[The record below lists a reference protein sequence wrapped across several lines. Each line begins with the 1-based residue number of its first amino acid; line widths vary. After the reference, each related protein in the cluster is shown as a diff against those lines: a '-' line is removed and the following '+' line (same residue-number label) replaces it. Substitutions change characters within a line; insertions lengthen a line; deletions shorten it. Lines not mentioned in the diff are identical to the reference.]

1 MKSKTRARKESAA
14 SSVLSVVVGWIVIT
28 LCLPSPAGAEVR
40 IRFTN
45 GRDMIVREHWFA
57 GTQTW
62 FSASRGM
69 VGVPR
74 AFVAAIEP
82 VDVPRGIGGREKAV
96 NATPTL
102 VAPEPVR

>member
-1 MKSKTRARKESAA
+1 MNASTRARKDSAA
-14 SSVLSVVVGWIVIT
+14 WSVVSVVVGWIVIT
-28 LCLPSPAGAEVR
+28 LCLPSPAGADVR
-40 IRFTN
+40 IRFAN

-62 FSASRGM
+62 FSAGRGT

-82 VDVPRGIGGREKAV
+82 VDVRREIGGGEKAV
-96 NATPTL
+96 NAEPTL
-102 VAPEPVR
+102 VAPGSVR